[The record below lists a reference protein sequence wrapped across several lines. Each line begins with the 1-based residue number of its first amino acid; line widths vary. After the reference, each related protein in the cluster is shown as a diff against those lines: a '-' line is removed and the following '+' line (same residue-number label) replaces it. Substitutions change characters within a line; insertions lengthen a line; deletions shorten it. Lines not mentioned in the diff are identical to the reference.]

1 MSRKIL
7 IEMCFSY
14 SRKIVELEDMRQ
26 KDQCRLNMRKYSFSQ
41 GTINELIK
49 LFTDCVTTSS
59 VNMLKTRLLHISTG
73 RVIHK

>member
-59 VNMLKTRLLHISTG
+59 VNMLKTRLLHISAG